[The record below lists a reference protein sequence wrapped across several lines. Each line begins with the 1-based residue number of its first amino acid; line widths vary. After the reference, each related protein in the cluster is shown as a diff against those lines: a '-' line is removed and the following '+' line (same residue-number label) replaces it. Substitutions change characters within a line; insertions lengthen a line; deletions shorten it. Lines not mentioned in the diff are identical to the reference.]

1 MLAGTAMSM
10 AGTVASAASQADNA
24 AKQGKFQ
31 NDRYTAVANEANR
44 NYIDQ
49 IRQSGLQSDQLDAQ
63 MTEQGLQNR
72 AQGLAAVAG
81 TQVSADA
88 RGVSGASV
96 EALKNQYQAIT
107 AQNEFNL
114 QTNRQW
120 REMQR
125 REEIKAIRAGAQS
138 RISSATPGP
147 IATQSPFAIA
157 LNLVSTGLSGYAGA
171 GMADK
176 QINGSTN
183 LFGKPS

>member
-24 AKQGKFQ
+24 AKQGKYQ

-49 IRQSGLQSDQLDAQ
+49 IRQAGNQSDQLDAQ

-96 EALKNQYQAIT
+96 EALKNQYRAIT
-107 AQNEFNL
+107 AQNEFSL

-120 REMQR
+120 RQQQQ

-138 RISSATPGP
+138 RISSATPAP
-147 IATQSPFAIA
+147 IATTSPFAIA

-183 LFGKPS
+183 LFG

>member
-1 MLAGTAMSM
+1 MMLLGTAASM
-10 AGTVASAASQADNA
+10 AGQTASAMGQADNA

-49 IRQSGLQSDQLDAQ
+49 VRQAGNQSDQLDAQ
-63 MTEQGLQNR
+63 ASEQGLQNR

-96 EALKNQYQAIT
+96 EALKNQYRAIT
-107 AQNEFNL
+107 AQNDFAL

-120 REMQR
+120 RQQQQ
-125 REEIKAIRAGAQS
+125 REELKAVRAGAQS
-138 RISSATPGP
+138 RISSAAPAP

-157 LNLVSTGLSGYAGA
+157 LNLVSTGLSGYASA
-171 GMADK
+171 GMAGK

-183 LFGKPS
+183 LF